1 MRWHDGVTERKRM
14 NNPDEPSSLRSA
26 MASLYAAMRAGYD
39 AAIKLPDEA
48 PDHGHDLRFL
58 EQMAPVLDFLY
69 TKYFRVRMLG
79 IENIP
84 ETGPALLVANHSG
97 GLPYDG
103 AMLIHGVYRLHPA
116 HRRLRALVANFA
128 FRSPWMTQVVA
139 RIGGVRAASGFAR
152 DLLRAGEL
160 VAVFPE
166 GLRGVGKLYR
176 ERYRL
181 ERFGRGGFVRLAR
194 ECNVPIIPVAIV
206 GAEEIH
212 PILAKITKLAE
223 PFGLPYIPITPTFP
237 LLGPLGLLPVPTKW
251 TIQIG
256 EPVLV
261 PRLVDEGSEDTPS
274 LINETAELIRGRIDS
289 LITDILSHRR
299 SIIFG

>member
-1 MRWHDGVTERKRM
+1 MDDPAASATPTV
-14 NNPDEPSSLRSA
+14 RSA
-26 MASLYAAMRAGYD
+26 LATIYAAMRAGYN
-39 AAIKLPDEA
+39 AATTPPDEA
-48 PDHGHDLRFL
+48 PDHGHDPRFL
-58 EQMAPVLDFLY
+58 EQVAPVLDFLFA
-69 TKYFRVRMLG
+69 KYFRIRMLG
-79 IENIP
+79 IENLP
-84 ETGPALLVANHSG
+84 RTGPGLLVANHSG
-97 GLPYDG
+97 GVPYDG
-103 AMLIHGVYRLHPA
+103 AMLIQGVYRQHPL

-128 FRSPWMTQVVA
+128 FRSPWMSQVVA

-194 ECNVPIIPVAIV
+194 ETGVPIIPVAIV

-212 PILAKITKLAE
+212 PVVAKVTTLAQPL
-223 PFGLPYIPITPTFP
+223 GLPYIPITPTFP
-237 LLGPLGLLPVPTKW
+237 LLGPLGLLPVPSKW

-256 EPVLV
+256 EPISPGPNGVSNGTA
-261 PRLVDEGSEDTPS
+261 GSESTSDAAAS
-274 LINETAELIRGRIDS
+274 ISETAELVRSRIDS

-299 SIIFG
+299 SILFG